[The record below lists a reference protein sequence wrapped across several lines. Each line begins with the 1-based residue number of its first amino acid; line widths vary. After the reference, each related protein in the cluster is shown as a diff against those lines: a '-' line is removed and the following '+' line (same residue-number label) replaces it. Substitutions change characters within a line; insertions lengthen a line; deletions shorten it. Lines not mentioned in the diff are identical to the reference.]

1 MRISDWSSDVCSSD
15 LVTGKALALGLKPI
29 VVVNKIDRS
38 DARAAEVLDEVFEL
52 FLTLEANDEQ
62 LDFQILY
69 ASGRGGYASES
80 PEARE
85 GTLEPLFKPI
95 VSHVPTPG
103 LPAAGPLPSLAT
115 LFTRDTT
122 GNANIPPP
130 IP

>member
-62 LDFQILY
+62 LDFPILY
-69 ASGRGGYASES
+69 DSGRGGYAPES
-80 PEARE
+80 PESRE
-85 GTLEPLFKPI
+85 GTLELLLKTI
-95 VSHVPTPG
+95 VSQFSTPG
-103 LPAAGPLPSLAT
+103 L
-115 LFTRDTT
+115 TRPEEVRV
-122 GNANIPPP
+122 GKE
-130 IP
+130 

>member
-1 MRISDWSSDVCSSD
+1 M
-15 LVTGKALALGLKPI
+15 PI

-62 LDFQILY
+62 LDFPILY

-80 PEARE
+80 PDARE
-85 GTLEPLFKPI
+85 GTLEPLSKTN

-103 LPAAGPLPSLAT
+103 LPRAEESRVGKVCGS
-115 LFTRDTT
+115 TRR
-122 GNANIPPP
+122 ARRAS
-130 IP
+130 

>member
-1 MRISDWSSDVCSSD
+1 M
-15 LVTGKALALGLKPI
+15 PI

-62 LDFQILY
+62 LDFPILY

-80 PEARE
+80 PDARE
-85 GTLEPLFKPI
+85 GTLEPLFKTI

-103 LPAAGPLPSLAT
+103 LRSEERRVGKECVSTCRSRWSPYH
-115 LFTRDTT
+115 
-122 GNANIPPP
+122 
-130 IP
+130 

>member
-1 MRISDWSSDVCSSD
+1 M
-15 LVTGKALALGLKPI
+15 PI

-62 LDFQILY
+62 LDFPILY

-80 PEARE
+80 PDARE

-95 VSHVPTPG
+95 VSHVRSDERRVGKACGSTCRSRWS
-103 LPAAGPLPSLAT
+103 PSSYKQ
-115 LFTRDTT
+115 
-122 GNANIPPP
+122 NV
-130 IP
+130 